1 MINNSVLDE
10 SLGVVNG
17 LGQSLASLARMAGPG
32 LGGILWSVSMQV
44 AVCPDTVKSLIE
56 NYSDVSHNR
65 CYVMSLCHSMIE
77 HCTALPSRLYSRPTL
92 QKSFHF
98 LLVDK
103 VRMDQLH
110 SSIRFLCCVPHNE

>member
-44 AVCPDTVKSLIE
+44 TVGCDTVKLLAEDSSLLVV
-56 NYSDVSHNR
+56 YSLYSQ
-65 CYVMSLCHSMIE
+65 YVMAINAHD
-77 HCTALPSRLYSRPTL
+77 TAQHIL
-92 QKSFHF
+92 
-98 LLVDK
+98 
-103 VRMDQLH
+103 
-110 SSIRFLCCVPHNE
+110 I

>member
-44 AVCPDTVKSLIE
+44 TVGCDTVFSLLVG
-56 NYSDVSHNR
+56 YSLYSQ
-65 CYVMSLCHSMIE
+65 YVMAINAHD
-77 HCTALPSRLYSRPTL
+77 T
-92 QKSFHF
+92 
-98 LLVDK
+98 V
-103 VRMDQLH
+103 
-110 SSIRFLCCVPHNE
+110 